1 MSVTILERPD
11 SADNRQNQLTA
22 AAIPLEDRISQ
33 GPEKKTLYPPQKRT
47 DEETEAKPHKVT
59 CHVAREH
66 THQKLKMRTSES
78 SILRVPDVTWT
89 LILLV
94 VVSLI
99 WIGAVFLQGDSVGE
113 ERSIASRQLQ
123 PYRFLPARRYASAG
137 YSDRNV
143 SVRMSVCLSV
153 RHAPVLCQNEES

>member
-1 MSVTILERPD
+1 
-11 SADNRQNQLTA
+11 
-22 AAIPLEDRISQ
+22 
-33 GPEKKTLYPPQKRT
+33 
-47 DEETEAKPHKVT
+47 
-59 CHVAREH
+59 
-66 THQKLKMRTSES
+66 MRTSEPP
-78 SILRVPDVTWT
+78 ILRLPDVTWT

-94 VVSLI
+94 VTSLV
-99 WIGAVFLQGDSVGE
+99 WIGAVLLQGDSAGE
-113 ERSIASRQLQ
+113 ERPIASRQLQ